1 MRAAHSLAIA
11 LTALTATIAVPTGA
25 SAGQGRGVPEG
36 PPGTV
41 TLPVGDYDRLL
52 DRAAQPP
59 SPANTPPVPA
69 VVGRAEIRARVD
81 GDAVRGTLQL
91 DGEVFQR
98 GAVKVPLVS
107 GATLLDARLDG
118 GPLPVLHEG
127 DVHAAIFNGPA
138 PFSVALDWAAALGT
152 SPGRASFALPQA
164 ACGSVSA
171 IIDLPGDPAEVRVEP
186 GIVIGRQTT
195 AGRTTIE
202 VTLERGRRTQV
213 SWSVR
218 ESATQGAPAESRVL
232 SDVKSLVTIGDG
244 DLRMVALV
252 DVTVVRGDPRTLDI
266 QVPAGYEVGAI
277 TGSSLESSD
286 TRGSVLTLTVR
297 DPARRRHQ
305 FLLSLEQPHAPGSFK
320 VDTAFPTVTGAQRE
334 AGETAIEG
342 TGTIEV
348 NASAD
353 DTLRRMDVRETNASL
368 RSLARQ
374 PLLAAFRYQ
383 RRPNDTRILTL
394 DVKRFQDAAVIAAA
408 ADRALATTLVTSEG
422 RTLTEVTLQI
432 RNRAQPFMKVTLP
445 PGATMLSVDVGGETA
460 KPVVGSD
467 GTRIPLMRTAF
478 RPDGPYTVSFVYL
491 HPGQAFT
498 KRGDAR
504 MSLPTFDVPVSV
516 LEWELFLP
524 GQYSAKPIGGNVI
537 PADMLAQSS
546 TSTVSVAAYLGPGS
560 GGGVGGGVAAGIGGI
575 SNRPA
580 IDNAGPGQIVGRITD
595 PTGSAMPGV
604 TVTVTGPANER
615 LTGTS
620 DAEGFYVIHGV
631 PSGTIS
637 VSSEMAGF
645 STARRSLPFDQ
656 RARRID
662 FRMELGG
669 VHESVAV
676 TAENAANV
684 QVNRQAQN
692 QSGERT
698 QDALTQVAPSPNV
711 INLQRRVAG
720 VLPVRVDVPRAGTQY
735 RFVRPLVLEEETT
748 VSFRYRTR

>member
-1 MRAAHSLAIA
+1 MRAAHSFIALTVLTAIA
-11 LTALTATIAVPTGA
+11 LPTGA
-25 SAGQGRGVPEG
+25 SARQGRVVPEG

-41 TLPVGDYDRLL
+41 TLPVADYDRLL

-59 SPANTPPVPA
+59 AIPNTPPVPA
-69 VVGRAEIRARVD
+69 VVGRAELRARVD
-81 GDAVRGTLQL
+81 GDTVHGTLQL

-98 GAVKVPLVS
+98 GVVKLPLVS
-107 GATLLDARLDG
+107 GATLLDARIDG

-138 PFSVALDWAAALGT
+138 PFSVTLDWAAALGS
-152 SPGRASFALPQA
+152 SPGRASFVLPQA
-164 ACGSVSA
+164 ACGSVSV

-186 GIVIGRQTT
+186 GIVIGRQTA

-202 VTLERGRRTQV
+202 VTLERGRRAQV

-218 ESATQGAPAESRVL
+218 ESAVQGAPAESRTL

-244 DLRMVALV
+244 DLRMVTLV
-252 DVTVVRGDPRTLDI
+252 DVTVVRGDPRTFDI
-266 QVPAGYEVGAI
+266 QVPSGYEVGAV

-286 TRGSVLTLTVR
+286 ARGNVLTLTVR
-297 DPARRRHQ
+297 DSARRRHQ

-383 RRPNDTRILTL
+383 RRPSDTRILTL

-408 ADRALATTLVTSEG
+408 ADHATATTLVTSEG

-445 PGATMLSVDVGGETA
+445 PGATMLSVEVRGETA
-460 KPVVGSD
+460 KPVLGSD
-467 GTRIPLMRTAF
+467 GTRIPLMRAGF

-491 HPGQAFT
+491 HAGQAFA

-524 GQYSAKPIGGNVI
+524 GQYLAKPIGGNVI
-537 PADMLAQSS
+537 PADVLARASTAVVSFIDAAGTGSGSS
-546 TSTVSVAAYLGPGS
+546 LAPGSGAGS
-560 GGGVGGGVAAGIGGI
+560 GGGTYRPGVVGV
-575 SNRPA
+575 
-580 IDNAGPGQIVGRITD
+580 PGQIVGRVTD
-595 PTGSAMPGV
+595 PTGAAMPGV
-604 TVTVTGPANER
+604 AVTLSGPSNEK
-615 LTGTS
+615 LTATS
-620 DAEGFYVIHGV
+620 DNDGNYVIHGV
-631 PSGTIS
+631 PSGTIT
-637 VSSEMAGF
+637 VTSELAGF
-645 STARRSLPFDQ
+645 STARRSLSFDE
-656 RARRID
+656 RGRRLD

-669 VHESVAV
+669 VAESVVVNTTEV
-676 TAENAANV
+676 TVNL
-684 QVNRQAQN
+684 QTNRQAGS
-692 QSGERT
+692 QSGERLS
-698 QDALTQVAPSPNV
+698 QDAQAQVAPSQNV

-748 VSFRYRTR
+748 VSFRYKTR